1 MGKGRVLIVDDD
13 EDLVKSLGGM
23 LYDAGFTVSSTTDG
37 SEALALI
44 HTVAPAVVLLDV
56 WLPGMDGVETLQALR
71 AMHVDVEVIAMSGH
85 GNIATAVQMIKLG
98 AFDYL
103 EKPLSSYRVLAVI
116 ERAFAHR
123 ERGHHTGA
131 QDAVPSYTA
140 VASAPSTPLN
150 TAHRQEATAA
160 SQASTQRWWQDTA
173 AQRSFRH
180 SRQRTLDRSV
190 VLYGQGL
197 QSGLKTGMILSPLPP
212 DSGILFRN
220 ITTGK
225 TLPASID
232 CIESTDFCTSLKQ
245 GCIAA
250 RTVEHL
256 MSALHAYRITNV
268 LIKISDEVPIMDGS
282 AHAFCHLIEEAG
294 IAEQDAAVE
303 EFVVDRCYAIGQ
315 VRSDAK
321 FILVEPYDGFRVT
334 YRLNY
339 PPPLGVQEFSYEHQ
353 NSTSYRDEIA
363 PARTFAFVKEVER
376 MQELGLIAGGR
387 LTNVVLIGE
396 EKIINSTPLRFPDEC
411 VRHKIL
417 DVIGDVYLLGRM
429 LRGHVRAN
437 MTGHTENIALVQ
449 KLRAVLPHPRE

>member
-1 MGKGRVLIVDDD
+1 MAKGWVLIVDND
-13 EDLVKSLGGM
+13 EDLVKSLSGM
-23 LYDAGFTVSSTTDG
+23 LYNEGFTVSSTADG

-44 HTVAPAVVLLDV
+44 RTVAPAVVLLDV

-71 AMHVDVEVIAMSGH
+71 AMHSDLGVIAMSGH

-103 EKPLSSYRVLAVI
+103 EKPLSSYRVLEVI

-123 ERGHHTGA
+123 ERRHNSGS
-131 QDAVPSYTA
+131 QDAVHAPTA
-140 VASAPSTPLN
+140 VAAAYATPLN
-150 TAHRQEATAA
+150 PTPRQAETSAAHTSTRGGWPGPVAQ
-160 SQASTQRWWQDTA
+160 QASRP
-173 AQRSFRH
+173 
-180 SRQRTLDRSV
+180 SRQRTLNRSV

-197 QSGLKTGMILSPLPP
+197 QSGLKTGMILSPMPP
-212 DSGILFRN
+212 NSGILFRN

-225 TLPASID
+225 IVPASID
-232 CIESTDFCTSLKQ
+232 FIESTDFCTSLKR

-256 MSALHAYRITNV
+256 MSALHAYRITNA

-294 IAEQDAAVE
+294 ITEQDAAVE
-303 EFVVDRCYAIGQ
+303 EFIVDQCYAIGQ
-315 VRSDAK
+315 VRADTK

-334 YRLNY
+334 YRLDY
-339 PPPLGVQEFSYEHQ
+339 PAPLGVQEFSYEHKD
-353 NSTSYRDEIA
+353 SASYRAEIA
-363 PARTFAFVKEVER
+363 PARTFGFVKEVEK
-376 MQELGLIAGGR
+376 MQELGLLAGGR
-387 LTNVVLIGE
+387 LTNVVLIDD
-396 EKIINSTPLRFPDEC
+396 EKIVNSTPLRFPDEC

-417 DVIGDVYLLGRM
+417 DVMGDFYLLGRM

-449 KLRAVLPHPRE
+449 KLRAIMLHSAE

>member
-1 MGKGRVLIVDDD
+1 MGQGRILIVDDD
-13 EDLVKSLGGM
+13 EDLVTSLSGM
-23 LYDAGFTVSSTTDG
+23 LHNEGFTVSSTTDG
-37 SEALALI
+37 SEALALV
-44 HTVAPAVVLLDV
+44 HTVSPAVVLLDV
-56 WLPGMDGVETLQALR
+56 WLPGMDGVEILQALR

-103 EKPLSSYRVLAVI
+103 EKPLSSYRVLEVI
-116 ERAFAHR
+116 ERAFEHR
-123 ERGHHTGA
+123 ERRHHTGA
-131 QDAVPSYTA
+131 EDAVPSYTA

-150 TAHRQEATAA
+150 TTHRQEATAA

-173 AQRSFRH
+173 AQQSLRH

-232 CIESTDFCTSLKQ
+232 CIESTDFCTSLKRD
-245 GCIAA
+245 CIAA

-353 NSTSYRDEIA
+353 DSTSYRDEIA

-417 DVIGDVYLLGRM
+417 DVMGDVYLLGRM

-449 KLRAVLPHPRE
+449 KLRAAMPHPRE